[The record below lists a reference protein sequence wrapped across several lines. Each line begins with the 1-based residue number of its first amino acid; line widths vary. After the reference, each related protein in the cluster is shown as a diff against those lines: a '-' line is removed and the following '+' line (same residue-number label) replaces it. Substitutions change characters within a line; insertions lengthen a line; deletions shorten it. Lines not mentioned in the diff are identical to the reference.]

1 MTTEVWDGRCGAVA
15 QIKVGAV
22 VVTELRCGL
31 DSGHGVFGIRHSVEL
46 EWTDDAVITL
56 PDADLLDP
64 AEPFDVEVPLTPPWC
79 STCGSTH
86 GLLDPCRWGR
96 RPRS

>member
-1 MTTEVWDGRCGAVA
+1 MTDNRCGAVA

-31 DSGHGVFGIRHSVEL
+31 DFGHGDFGIRHSVEL
-46 EWTDDAVITL
+46 EWTDEAVLTL

-64 AEPFDVEVPLTPPWC
+64 TETMDVVVEMPADGC
-79 STCGSTH
+79 STCA
-86 GLLDPCRWGR
+86 DPEAPPCLHDERFGR
-96 RPRS
+96 GRE